1 MSIFFCRCI
10 YDWIALIRYICG
22 GKAKYLRKNADINYK
37 RGIKDYPDYREVDGT
52 MRVHNNTIFMGDS
65 TLSDRHS
72 GAAEE
77 KKERNSIFAGDFHKQ
92 FDPITAKKEE
102 ARKQA
107 MKIVG
112 EAWAGDQK
120 IDEGIEESRA
130 KIREYQ
136 RQISEAEGKIREIDD
151 ERAALK
157 DTYGITDD
165 SREEQD
171 LRLLEKKQD
180 GQPLT
185 EEEAERLSQIEAEG
199 ITEYQQRSL
208 DLREDRGRY
217 EADLAKAKN
226 GAYAENA
233 SIASTK
239 IDRLKHHAMV
249 DAQENAEDIMEAASK
264 EIVGMLLDEAKDHI
278 DEEMEEKKE
287 AAEEKAE
294 KEEEEEE
301 KIEKAKEAKEEKEE
315 FSEEISEQ
323 IGDMSRVLTEADDI
337 MDDVQREIKKLMD
350 EMKLLDEDLKGAA
363 VDAAM

>member
-1 MSIFFCRCI
+1 
-10 YDWIALIRYICG
+10 
-22 GKAKYLRKNADINYK
+22 
-37 RGIKDYPDYREVDGT
+37 

-65 TLSDRHS
+65 TLSDRHN

-77 KKERNSIFAGDFHKQ
+77 KKERNSIFAGDLSKK
-92 FDPITAKKEE
+92 FDPITKKKEE

-120 IDEGIEESRA
+120 IDGGIEESRA

-136 RQISEAEGKIREIDD
+136 NQMSEASEGIKEVDE

-165 SREEQD
+165 SQEEQD

-180 GQPLT
+180 GTPLT
-185 EEEAERLSQIEAEG
+185 EEEAKRLSQIEADG
-199 ITEYQQRSL
+199 MTEYQQRSL
-208 DLREDRGRY
+208 ELRESRGRY
-217 EADLAKAKN
+217 EADLAKARN

-233 SIASTK
+233 SITSTK
-239 IDRLKHHAMV
+239 IDRLKRHTMV
-249 DAQENAEDIMEAASK
+249 DAQENAEDIMEAAGK
-264 EIVGMLLDEAKDHI
+264 EIVGMLVDEAKDHV

-287 AAEEKAE
+287 TAEEKAE

-301 KIEKAKEAKEEKEE
+301 KIEKAKESKEEKEE
-315 FSEEISEQ
+315 FSEDVSEQ
-323 IGDMSRVLTEADDI
+323 IGDMSKAMTEMDNT
-337 MDDVQREIKKLMD
+337 MDDVQREIKKMMD
-350 EMKLLDEDLKGAA
+350 EMKLLEEDLKGAA
-363 VDAAM
+363 VDTTM